1 MLFRPCRCAESLSV
15 APAVLW
21 WDEGRVLSIWLL
33 MFCGLYLVLYRA
45 IVHFRTPRFLVRKAD
60 HWAVPAVEH

>member
-1 MLFRPCRCAESLSV
+1 MSQS
-15 APAVLW
+15 
-21 WDEGRVLSIWLL
+21 LSIWLL

-60 HWAVPAVEH
+60 HWAAPAAEH